1 MSAIK
6 LCRDCRHREWLGW
19 LLSYSMTRCKS
30 PRRMMEMNP
39 VSGKQVPEFTYCEIL
54 RARKDDCGPDAKWFE
69 AKS

>member
-1 MSAIK
+1 
-6 LCRDCRHREWLGW
+6 
-19 LLSYSMTRCKS
+19 MTRCKS